1 MKLKEVKTRKDRKRF
16 LDVAHKIYRGDK
28 NWIAPLDSD
37 IEAIFDPDKNAY
49 FEGGDAIRW
58 ILEDNAGNAIGRV
71 AAFYNRKKAETYE
84 QPTGG
89 MGFFECIDN
98 KEAAFTLFDACRQW
112 LEKQGMEAMDGPVNF
127 GENDQFWGLLVDGF
141 MQQSYGMNYHHPY
154 YRRFFEDYGF
164 FSYFEQVTNHLDM
177 SVPFPERFWKI
188 ADWISKKPGFHYEH
202 FSMKNPEKYIHDLKA
217 IYDEGWADHEHFTPL
232 NIKDIRSGLEKAKP
246 ILDEEIIWFAYHKGK
261 PIAFLVMFPDVNQ
274 IFRHFN
280 GKLNLW
286 NKLRFLYYKRRGEIQ
301 RTRITVM
308 GVVPQF
314 QKHGIESAIFK
325 KLREVFDHRPQY
337 KEVELS
343 WVGDFNPKMEALH
356 KAVGGT
362 FGKKHI
368 TYRKLFKEG
377 AKPQHAKTLGS
388 EKVRPTSAK
397 ASVEKL
403 SGEL

>member
-1 MKLKEVKTRKDRKRF
+1 MKIKEVKTRKDRKRF
-16 LDVAHKIYRGDK
+16 LDVARIIYRGDK

-37 IEAIFDPDKNAY
+37 IEAIFNPDKNAY
-49 FEGGDAIRW
+49 FEDGDAIRW
-58 ILEDNAGNAIGRV
+58 VLEDENGNLTGRV
-71 AAFYNRKKAETYE
+71 AAFYNRKKAVTYE

-89 MGFFECIDN
+89 MGFFECIDD
-98 KEAAFTLFDACRQW
+98 KDAAFKLFDACREW

-127 GENDQFWGLLVDGF
+127 GENDQYWGLLVDGF

-154 YRRFFEDYGF
+154 YRKFFEDYGF

-177 SVPFPERFWKI
+177 TVPFPERFWKI
-188 ADWISKKPGFHYEH
+188 ADWISKKPGFNYEH
-202 FSMKNPEKYIHDLKA
+202 FRMKNADKYIRDLKA
-217 IYDEGWADHEHFTPL
+217 VYDEAWAGHEHFTPL
-232 NIKDIRSGLEKAKP
+232 NIKDIRSGLEKARP
-246 ILDEEIIWFAYHKGK
+246 ILDEEIIWFAYYEDK

-280 GKLNLW
+280 GKLHLW
-286 NKLRFLYYKRRGEIQ
+286 NKLRFLYYRRRGEIQ

-308 GVVPQF
+308 GVVPKF
-314 QKHGIESAIFK
+314 QKHGIESAIFR
-325 KLREVFDHRPQY
+325 KLRDVFDHRPQY

-356 KAVGGT
+356 KAVGGK

-377 AKPQHAKTLGS
+377 AAPQHAKTLGS
-388 EKVRPTSAK
+388 EKVRK
-397 ASVEKL
+397 K
-403 SGEL
+403 

>member
-1 MKLKEVKTRKDRKRF
+1 MKLKEVKTKNDKKRF
-16 LDVAHKIYRGDK
+16 LDVARKIYKGDK
-28 NWIAPLDSD
+28 NWIAPLDDD
-37 IEAIFDPDKNAY
+37 IERIFNPEKNAY
-49 FEGGDAIRW
+49 FDGGDAIRW
-58 ILEDNAGNAIGRV
+58 VLEDDRGKPVGRV

-89 MGFFECIDN
+89 MGFFECIDD
-98 KEAAFTLFDACRQW
+98 KDAAFMMFDACRDW
-112 LEKQGMEAMDGPVNF
+112 LQQQGMEAMDGPVNF
-127 GENDQFWGLLVDGF
+127 GENDQYWGLLVDGF

-154 YRRFFEDYGF
+154 YRKFFEDYGF
-164 FSYFEQVTNHLDM
+164 FSYFEQVTNHLD
-177 SVPFPERFWKI
+177 VTIPFPERFWKI
-188 ADWISKKPGFHYEH
+188 ASWVSKKPGFRYEH
-202 FSMKNPEKYIHDLKA
+202 MDMRNPEKYINDLKSV
-217 IYDEGWADHEHFTPL
+217 YDEAWANHEHFTPL
-232 NIKDIRSGLEKAKP
+232 NIKDIKSELEKAKP
-246 ILDEEIIWFAYHKGK
+246 ILDEEIIWFAYFEDK

-314 QKHGIESAIFK
+314 QKFGIESAIFK

-356 KAVGGT
+356 KAVGGK

-377 AKPQHAKTLGS
+377 GAPQHAKTIGS
-388 EKVRPTSAK
+388 EKLRK
-397 ASVEKL
+397 KGFGGEK
-403 SGEL
+403 GEG

>member
-1 MKLKEVKTRKDRKRF
+1 MKLKEVKTKNDRKRF
-16 LDVAHKIYRGDK
+16 LDVARKIYKGDK
-28 NWIAPLDSD
+28 NWIAPLDND
-37 IEAIFDPDKNAY
+37 IERIFNPEKNAY
-49 FEGGDAIRW
+49 FDGGDAVRW
-58 ILEDNAGNAIGRV
+58 VLEDDRGEAIGRV
-71 AAFYNRKKAETYE
+71 AAFYNQKKAETYE

-89 MGFFECIDN
+89 MGFFECIDDRD
-98 KEAAFTLFDACRQW
+98 AAFMMFDASRDW
-112 LEKQGMEAMDGPVNF
+112 LQQHGMEAMDGPVNF
-127 GENDQFWGLLVDGF
+127 GENDQYWGLLVEGF

-154 YRRFFEDYGF
+154 YRKFFEEYGF
-164 FSYFEQVTNHLDM
+164 FSYFEQVTNHLD
-177 SVPFPERFWKI
+177 VTIPFPERFWKI
-188 ADWISKKPGFHYEH
+188 ASWIAKKPGFRYEH
-202 FSMKNPEKYIHDLKA
+202 LDMRNPEKYINDLKSV
-217 IYDEGWADHEHFTPL
+217 YDEAWANHEHFTPL
-232 NIKDIRSGLEKAKP
+232 NIKDIRSELEKAKP
-246 ILDEEIIWFAYHKGK
+246 ILDEEIIWFAYFEDK

-274 IFRHFN
+274 IFRYFN
-280 GKLNLW
+280 GKLHLW

-356 KAVGGT
+356 KAVGGK

-377 AKPQHAKTLGS
+377 GAPQHAKTIGS
-388 EKVRPTSAK
+388 EKLRK
-397 ASVEKL
+397 KGFGGEKEE
-403 SGEL
+403 G